1 MANNKGT
8 NDYIEHILPTSNEEE
23 MKRMMKE
30 LDREQSYREHK
41 CWRQYITVF
50 ISVIFVLFQLYA
62 TLSGAI
68 TAQVLRATHLA
79 FVQLLAFLLFP
90 PTKNSPR
97 NTLPWYDI
105 VLGLV
110 GAACWLYIVVN
121 FDSLVRRSGNNTPLD
136 VAVGIVGILVLFES
150 CRRIVGLPI
159 MIIAGSFIVFAFA
172 GKYLPGFLHHRGYSL
187 QRVVCHLFYNT
198 EGIMGTPIG
207 ACSTFIFLFILFGA
221 LLEKTGIGHFFI
233 DVCNALAGG
242 ASGGPAKV
250 AVLSSAL
257 LGTVSGSSV
266 SNTVGS
272 GSFTIPMMKKL
283 GYKGEFAGAVEAAAS
298 TGGQIMPPIMGA
310 AAFLMAESLGLP
322 YITIVK
328 AAVVPAILY
337 FTGIF
342 ITVHLEAKKLGL
354 KGLPKEQLPR
364 FMPLLLRKGYMILP
378 LVVIIYFL
386 CAGKTAVFAAL
397 MGIIACVLVGF
408 GVSVSDLA
416 HGRKP
421 SFGGKDIVEIM
432 CTAARNIISVAIA
445 CGMAGIII
453 GIVTLTGLGLRL
465 GNGLVMLAHG
475 KLLLTLVFTMVASI
489 ILGMGAPTTANYL
502 ITSTITAG
510 AIISL
515 GIEPLAAHMFAFYFG
530 IIADVTP
537 PVALAAIAGAAIAK
551 AKPMKTALN
560 ATKLAI
566 GAFIIPY
573 MFVYN
578 SKMLMINA
586 SALSVV
592 MIIITAILGMFGISV
607 ALEGYGFNNTGFF
620 YNSGKSKATII
631 AFDAVERILFAV
643 AGLLCVIPEAK
654 TDIIGVSLLVVL
666 IAYQLILKKVR
677 SAKAIA

>member
-105 VLGLV
+105 VLGLI
-110 GAACWLYIVVN
+110 GMACWLYIVVN

-620 YNSGKSKATII
+620 YNSRKGKATII
-631 AFDAVERILFAV
+631 AFDAVERLLFAI
-643 AGLLCVIPEAK
+643 AGLLCVIPETK
-654 TDIIGVSLLVVL
+654 TDIIGVSLLAVL

-677 SAKAIA
+677 STKATV